1 MSRDERLLIRSV
13 ITTCGDVTTSPFYS
27 RPTLGVPHGTRS
39 GRPRGALSL
48 ATTPYVRT
56 RARSKKFSVTFLG
69 LQEVVWVV

>member
-27 RPTLGVPHGTRS
+27 RPRLGFPMEPGPVDP
-39 GRPRGALSL
+39 GALSL

-56 RARSKKFSVTFLG
+56 RASLTYVSGLLCQGCCRVDRS
-69 LQEVVWVV
+69 